1 MTVPAAIVPLAL
13 ACASALLSCLAFPP
27 VGLWPLA
34 LLAPWPLALAVAGT
48 GRGDHPAAGRVLR
61 QVFAASLVKWGVLHA
76 WLVQV
81 TAAGTPALVVYCSLH
96 DALAAWMLLRLVR
109 LAPGAP
115 LALLVPLAFGASE
128 AFRAMVLF
136 DGYPWFRWGHPLV
149 EWPALVQAAD
159 AVGELHA
166 SLLAL
171 VVAGGLADAVRGR
184 RATGLA
190 LASAAVAASLGYG
203 AWRLAGAP
211 SGEGPAVLA
220 IQTNLPTSNKVAWSP
235 QDQVRDVPGFAQLT
249 LEAAIAQAEAGRT
262 YDLVAW
268 PETML
273 PGFGLEPPTIAL
285 QEANGWFP
293 GDRFRQVASALRR
306 RLGAPLLVGSP
317 AFIGLRESEGRFTW
331 DRQFNSAY
339 LIDRESPPYPRYDK
353 MFLAP
358 FGETMPYIS
367 SWDWLERS
375 LLALGAQG
383 MTFDLDAG
391 AEPVRFD
398 VAWSGGSARVA
409 VPICFEDA
417 MTWVCRGLCF
427 GPGPRGAERRA
438 DLMVCISNDG
448 WFGWFDGG
456 RMQHLQLSRFR
467 CIENRTPMVRVAN
480 SGACSGV
487 DSSGRITAPPPPPRT
502 RAWLRASPAL
512 DDRVPP
518 FAILGEVA
526 SIALMTTCA
535 LAVAASFRIRRA
547 PAAASVLAALAVAV
561 MQAGCADSA
570 ASDQPWSSRSQ
581 SIEQTGQAKLSDS
594 GRAVASPLPV
604 ESSGSGRAASLALLR
619 QACASQVPMYRA
631 NAAEALAASPDDL
644 RAVVTPLLSDPN
656 RGVRFVATM
665 SVGRAGLVDL
675 ADRVQPLL
683 LDESASVRAAAIAT
697 LAKLGRT
704 VDPTPL
710 AAMVRS
716 DDPEVRSNAY
726 LVLGE
731 MGNRSAVPM
740 IRDSL
745 GKGMRQVNPARVR
758 IVELQGAE
766 ALVRLGEQDGIEPI
780 RAALF
785 APGEQ
790 AEFTAL
796 AAQQV
801 ARLRDD
807 GSRAILMRLIDGTG
821 ISARPTEV
829 RIGCAVALAQ
839 ISPQDAQA
847 VIKFART
854 LVKDREPVVRAQAAL
869 ALALAGGAAVVPEIE
884 PMMLDP
890 DPTVQLAVAKG
901 LLAATGSR

>member
-1 MTVPAAIVPLAL
+1 VTVPPVIVPFAL
-13 ACASALLSCLAFPP
+13 ACASGLLSCLAFPP

-34 LLAPWPLALAVAGT
+34 FIAPWPLALAVAGT
-48 GRGDHPAAGRVLR
+48 GRGAAPGAFAAARA
-61 QVFAASLVKWGVLHA
+61 VFAASILKWGILHA

-96 DALAAWMLLRLVR
+96 DALAAWMLVR
-109 LAPGAP
+109 AMRAAPRAP
-115 LALLVPLAFGASE
+115 LALLVPLVFGASE

-149 EWPALVQAAD
+149 EWPVVVQAAD
-159 AVGELHA
+159 AIGELHA
-166 SLLAL
+166 TLLAL

-184 RATGLA
+184 RAAGFVLA
-190 LASAAVAASLGYG
+190 GAALSASLGYG

-211 SGEGPAVLA
+211 TGDGPAVLA

-235 QDQVRDVPGFAQLT
+235 QDQVRDLPSFAQLT
-249 LEAAIAQAEAGRT
+249 LEAARAETRAGRGF
-262 YDLVAW
+262 DLVAW

-273 PGFGLEPPTIAL
+273 PGFGLEPATIEL

-293 GDRFRQVASALRR
+293 GDRFRQVAAGLHA
-306 RLGAPLLVGSP
+306 RLGVPLIVGSP
-317 AFIGLRESEGRFTW
+317 AFIGLREGDGRFTW

-339 LIDRESPPYPRYDK
+339 LVDRDVPPYTRYDK
-353 MFLAP
+353 VFLAP

-367 SWDWLERS
+367 RWDWLERS

-391 AEPVRFD
+391 AAPVRFD
-398 VAWSGGSARVA
+398 VPWAGGTARVA

-417 MTWVCRGLCF
+417 MTWVCRMLCF
-427 GPGPRGAERRA
+427 DPGPSGRVRRA

-480 SGACSGV
+480 SGACAGI
-487 DSSGRITAPPPPPRT
+487 DSSGRVVASPPEPRT
-502 RAWLRASPAL
+502 AAWLRASLPL
-512 DDRVPP
+512 DARTPP
-518 FAILGEVA
+518 FAAMGEVA
-526 SIALMTTCA
+526 SIALMTACA
-535 LAVAASFRIRRA
+535 LSVVASFRIRRA
-547 PAAASVLAALAVAV
+547 PGAAMFMTACAVGIL
-561 MQAGCADSA
+561 QAGCGDSTVA
-570 ASDQPWSSRSQ
+570 DQPWSSRSQ
-581 SIEQTGQAKLSDS
+581 SIEPTGQARLAES
-594 GRAVASPLPV
+594 GRPVQVALPV
-604 ESSGSGRAASLALLR
+604 ESSGSAHMAAVALLR

-631 NAAEALAASPDDL
+631 NAVEALIASPEDL

-656 RGVRFVATM
+656 RGVRFVAAM

-683 LDESASVRAAAIAT
+683 LDESASVRAAAICALT
-697 LAKLGRT
+697 RLGRP

-731 MGNRSAVPM
+731 MGNRSAILM

-758 IVELQGAE
+758 ITELQAAE
-766 ALVRLGEQDGIEPI
+766 ALVRLGEEDGIEPI

-790 AEFTAL
+790 AEYTAL

-801 ARLRDD
+801 ARLKDD

-829 RIGCAVALAQ
+829 RIGCALALAET
-839 ISPQDAQA
+839 SPQDAQA
-847 VIKFART
+847 VIRFART
-854 LVKDREPVVRAQAAL
+854 LAKDREPVVRAQAAL
-869 ALALAGGAAVVPEIE
+869 ALAYAGGAAAVPEIE
-884 PMMLDP
+884 PMLLDP

-901 LLAATGSR
+901 LIFATSGR